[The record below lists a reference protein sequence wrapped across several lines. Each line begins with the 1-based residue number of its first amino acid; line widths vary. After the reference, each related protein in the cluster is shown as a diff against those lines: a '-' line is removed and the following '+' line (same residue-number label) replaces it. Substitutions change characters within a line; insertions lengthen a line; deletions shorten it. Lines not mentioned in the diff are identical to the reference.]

1 MVLVRNHVIWRIK
14 RTDRLGGIGC
24 TELQEPPP
32 TAKENQHFVEKLWA
46 YGGQK
51 PLFGLLWNFARGVP
65 LWRNHPCKFWW
76 RSFTGFLARQGSKG
90 RFPWTCFVA
99 LTTLSHYLA
108 SVWLLVIY
116 ITVDIPLLQKHRMTT
131 NHAAGHCERPP
142 LSTRW
147 GPVPHI
153 WTEPTCSACKHR
165 HYTQCR
171 HIEQAVSA
179 ALRALPELNWI
190 EITDRQTCMKDMCWQ
205 SMIRLIQF

>member
-1 MVLVRNHVIWRIK
+1 MGGKNPYSDCYEILHEGSLYDVI
-14 RTDRLGGIGC
+14 THANSGDDRLRGFWRGR
-24 TELQEPPP
+24 
-32 TAKENQHFVEKLWA
+32 
-46 YGGQK
+46 GQ
-51 PLFGLLWNFARGVP
+51 
-65 LWRNHPCKFWW
+65 
-76 RSFTGFLARQGSKG
+76 KG